1 MKTSR
6 STEKAGECDELG
18 ELQTD
23 FEACGIVPISAT
35 TVHLSYEKLLQRPV
49 PNDW

>member
-23 FEACGIVPISAT
+23 FEACGIVPINAITPLLRKAAT
-35 TVHLSYEKLLQRPV
+35 ASGV